1 MNHKKINIH
10 ANLNFLRK
18 INKMTL
24 EEVANKINVS
34 RQAVAKWENG
44 DSIPDLINCAALA
57 DLYDV
62 SVDDLL
68 HYDGEIEEISI
79 APKGK
84 HLFGTTV
91 IGERGEI
98 VIPKQARDLF
108 GLKAGDTLV
117 VLGDENPG
125 TKGIALLPSKLFMK
139 ATQEIMET
147 LYPKSNR

>member
-18 INKMTL
+18 VNKMTL

-34 RQAVAKWENG
+34 RQTVAKWENG

-68 HYDGEIEEISI
+68 YYDGEIEEISI
-79 APKGK
+79 APKENIYLVRRSSENEDK
-84 HLFGTTV
+84 LLF
-91 IGERGEI
+91 
-98 VIPKQARDLF
+98 PNK
-108 GLKAGDTLV
+108 LV
-117 VLGDENPG
+117 TYSV
-125 TKGIALLPSKLFMK
+125 
-139 ATQEIMET
+139 
-147 LYPKSNR
+147 

>member
-1 MNHKKINIH
+1 MNSRKININS
-10 ANLNFLRK
+10 NLVFLRK
-18 INKMTL
+18 ANGMTL
-24 EEVANKINVS
+24 EEVADKINVS

-44 DSIPDLINCAALA
+44 DTIPDIMNCISLA
-57 DLYDV
+57 NLYDV

-68 HYDGEIEEISI
+68 HYDGQTEEAII

-91 IGERGEI
+91 IGERGQI
-98 VIPKQARDLF
+98 AIPKQARDLL

-125 TKGIALLPSKLFMK
+125 TKGIALVPSELFME
-139 ATQEIMET
+139 ATQQIMEAF
-147 LYPKSNR
+147 YPKQDK

>member
-1 MNHKKINIH
+1 MNNRKININS
-10 ANLNFLRK
+10 NLVFLRK
-18 INKMTL
+18 ANGMTL
-24 EEVANKINVS
+24 EEVADKIGVS

-44 DSIPDLINCAALA
+44 DSIPDILNCVSLA
-57 DLYDV
+57 NLYDV

-68 HYDGEIEEISI
+68 HYDGKTEEASI

-91 IGERGEI
+91 IGERGQI
-98 VIPKQARDLF
+98 VIPKQARDLL

-125 TKGIALLPSKLFMK
+125 TKGIALLPSELFMN
-139 ATQEIMET
+139 ATQEIIEKF
-147 LYPKSNR
+147 YPKSNE